1 MAGRDVAPGVRGS
14 VGAGDPDLR
23 AVDEEFGHLVG
34 RYGPAI
40 RHSRMTGRR
49 IMYADA
55 VGVHGEID
63 FMAGASPHP
72 FFTGTYPVFARFSN
86 SVSSDDIAPDTRG
99 LSLML
104 LDPQDPDDLWRSP
117 FNLTMST
124 GRLLFV
130 PHAAAYTR
138 YMVGGDEAREDL
150 ARQFPGMRE
159 ALWDG
164 VREPVSYAAYH
175 YYSKAPRLHETG
187 EGPELIRYRVVA
199 SEHAMDVGFHDPDG
213 RRFPPVPPDSL
224 ERDPADDRP
233 PSLLWNDVR
242 SRVAEGGFTMLLQAQ
257 RHALGDDAE
266 DNRAALDA
274 SQTWLEHRYP
284 YRTLAVVR
292 FQGLLDG
299 VTAEHLLFDPAVAP
313 EGLGIALA
321 RTPYE
326 TASINHLRALV
337 YGPAHAGRS
346 GDTDGRPR
354 HTAVSVREPAAAAQE
369 RRTVCVVGAG
379 PSGLTAARELER
391 LGHRVVVLESEDEVA
406 GKAASVRI
414 DGRVYDL
421 GAHICTTRYT
431 ELLSLACELGVETEP
446 TTPAFVYDIPNCSVE
461 PMPLPPPEV
470 ISRYHHLR
478 EEYFP
483 QVAEP
488 GIAHS
493 AAALA
498 RPASRLL
505 RELGLTGL
513 VSALG
518 VGYTSCGY
526 GSLDEMPAVY
536 FLKFAE
542 HTGLIPVNRSLHRRS
557 GTFTIKGGFARLWR
571 RVAEELSD
579 VRTGVRIESIERRP
593 DGVTVHT
600 AGSGRVDA
608 DDLLLTVALDRV
620 LHLMRP
626 TDLELDIA
634 ARIRTV
640 DYRTI
645 VCRVS
650 GVPRHGFYM
659 FPGPARGLVA
669 YHSRYPDQDVCTCY
683 CYGAE
688 GMDADAL
695 AVLAAEAMERLGGRV
710 EEVLQVRRWH
720 YMPHFGTADLASG
733 VADRIERSQGTEHTF
748 HAGSLVASEL
758 IETNIAY
765 ARDLVRRFF
774 TPQERSAA
782 PPFTGGTGLAR
793 QETGTGDVTARTP
806 GGFRGNGLKWEMGAV
821 NDAEAVTVECVTR
834 DLQDGQEAVVADA
847 NGAAASGELDGPVS
861 PSPAQAPPSEQAT
874 AVPSHPSA
882 DEISAWLVSHVA
894 EHLGLPA
901 REVDPNR
908 PIDEH
913 GLDSL
918 VLAELHTELTGWLGR
933 PVPLAT
939 LYRLPTLE
947 ALAHYL
953 EGAAR

>member
-14 VGAGDPDLR
+14 TGPGDPELH
-23 AVDEEFGHLVG
+23 AVDEEFGRLIG
-34 RYGPAI
+34 RYGAAI
-40 RHSRMTGRR
+40 RHSRITGRR
-49 IMYADA
+49 VMYADA
-55 VGVHGEID
+55 VGVQGEIE
-63 FMAGASPHP
+63 FTPGASPHP
-72 FFTGTYPVFARFSN
+72 FLTGTYPVYTRFSN
-86 SVSSDDIAPDTRG
+86 SASSDDVAPDTRG
-99 LSLML
+99 MSLML
-104 LDPQDPDDLWRSP
+104 LDPQAPHDPSRSP

-138 YMVGGDEAREDL
+138 YMVGGDEAREEL
-150 ARQFPGMRE
+150 AREFPGMRD
-159 ALWDG
+159 AVWDG

-175 YYSKAPRLHETG
+175 YYSKAPRLHVTG
-187 EGPELIRYRVVA
+187 EGPELIRYRVVI
-199 SEHAMDVGFHDPDG
+199 SEHAMDVGFHDPHG
-213 RRFPPVPPDSL
+213 RRFPPAPPDSL

-233 PSLLWNDVR
+233 PSLLWNDLR
-242 SRVAEGGFTMLLQAQ
+242 SRVAEGGFTLLLQAQ
-257 RHALGDDAE
+257 RHPLGDDA
-266 DNRAALDA
+266 DANRSALDA
-274 SQTWLEHRYP
+274 SLPWLPHRYA
-284 YRTLAVVR
+284 YRTLATLR
-292 FQGLLDG
+292 FHGLLDG
-299 VTAEHLLFDPAVAP
+299 VTAEQLLFDPAVAP

-326 TASINHLRALV
+326 PASINHLRALV
-337 YGPAHAGRS
+337 YGPAHEARS
-346 GDTDGRPR
+346 GLTDGRPR
-354 HTAVSVREPAAAAQE
+354 HTPVTVREPAAEGAQE

-391 LGHRVVVLESEDEVA
+391 LGHRVVVLESADEVA
-406 GKAASVRI
+406 GKSASVRI

-446 TTPAFVYDIPNCSVE
+446 TTPAFVYDIPNCHVE

-478 EEYFP
+478 AEFFP
-483 QVAEP
+483 EVARP
-488 GIAHS
+488 GLAHS

-498 RPASRLL
+498 RPTSELL
-505 RELGLTGL
+505 NELGVTGL
-513 VSALG
+513 ATALG

-526 GSLDEMPAVY
+526 GSLDEMPALY

-593 DGVTVHT
+593 DGVTVNI
-600 AGSGRVDA
+600 AGSGPVEA

-620 LHLMRP
+620 LHLLRP
-626 TDLELDIA
+626 TDLERDVA
-634 ARIRTV
+634 ARIRTI
-640 DYRTI
+640 DFRTV

-659 FPGPARGLVA
+659 FPGPARGLSA

-688 GMDADAL
+688 GMDDDAP
-695 AVLAAEAMERLGGRV
+695 AVLTAESMERLNGRV
-710 EEVLQVRRWH
+710 DEVLQVCRWD
-720 YMPHFGTADLASG
+720 YMPHFGPADLASG
-733 VADRIERSQGTEHTF
+733 IMDRIERSQGAEHTY
-748 HAGSLVASEL
+748 HAGSLVAAEL

-774 TPQERSAA
+774 TPQERPAA
-782 PPFTGGTGLAR
+782 QPFTGGPGRQKPVTGH
-793 QETGTGDVTARTP
+793 DPARTP
-806 GGFRGNGLKWEMGAV
+806 GEVRGDGIRWEMGAGHDRNV
-821 NDAEAVTVECVTR
+821 TVDCVIRDLRAEQDIVAEADGPAASEP
-834 DLQDGQEAVVADA
+834 LDGQVCSPAARVSPVDQ
-847 NGAAASGELDGPVS
+847 AAAV
-861 PSPAQAPPSEQAT
+861 A
-874 AVPSHPSA
+874 SHPSA

-894 EHLGLPA
+894 GHLNCPA
-901 REVDPNR
+901 REVDPDR

-933 PVPLAT
+933 PIPLAT
-939 LYRLPTLE
+939 LYRLPTLA

-953 EGAAR
+953 EGVAR